1 MRRESQ
7 MCAAA
12 YILFVVVDSVIII
25 CLLIILVFGGCVCVG
40 VDRREPGLPLST
52 RDGAGLLCSAL
63 HTVQAAQQ
71 CSAGDAL
78 RQTLFI
84 HNRTSFAQKTI
95 TMSEVSCPNE

>member
-52 RDGAGLLCSAL
+52 RDGAGLLCSTV
-63 HTVQAAQQ
+63 HTAQYAQQ
-71 CSAGDAL
+71 ATHCDKHCSY
-78 RQTLFI
+78 
-84 HNRTSFAQKTI
+84 I
-95 TMSEVSCPNE
+95 TERVLLKKR